1 MSLNI
6 KDAVYGLGTKL
17 GVDMSN
23 APASNIADMIDY
35 ISNGVG
41 AHTGVIAEAVDKL
54 EISGGDV
61 PDWVFTMEAVSD
73 HSDPYADGAKFT
85 LTKTWAEIN
94 EAVSVR
100 YKAALIRYTAGGGEL
115 YITRVTSAGQESNQ
129 YYVRDQNN
137 NKFYADNVND
147 HPFYIYYSG

>member
-1 MSLNI
+1 MSLTI
-6 KDAVYGLGTKL
+6 HEAVMKLGTKL
-17 GVDMSN
+17 GVDMTN

-35 ISNGVG
+35 ISNGTNG

-54 EISGGDV
+54 EVGGGDV

-100 YKAALIRYTAGGGEL
+100 YKAALIRYTAGTHEI
-115 YITRVTSAGQESNQ
+115 YITRVISTGQESNQ
-129 YYVRDQNN
+129 YYVRDQN